1 MAKDLNALFSTL
13 DEKYS
18 VEGKQLRPGGGIS
31 LAKGEKLLLPTLEDI
46 ENKRGARIEYFNDED
61 PSQGYYVLIAV
72 KRGGEWIFVPSGTF
86 ARDARTVDEQGKPL
100 ANKWFEGMPAS
111 FRCGSDDPFSITLRA
126 GGDIKETLAA
136 AIRSIAPHN
145 ALEVVDVA
153 EPFVIDFVS
162 KTPQP
167 RKIFRF
173 KAVTI
178 PVTSAAPAPEAG
190 TTQLETV

>member
-31 LAKGEKLLLPTLEDI
+31 LTKGEKLLLPSLEDI
-46 ENKRGARIEYFNDED
+46 ENKRGARIEYFNDDD

-86 ARDARTVDEQGKPL
+86 ARDAKTVDEQGKPL
-100 ANKWFEGMPAS
+100 SNKWFEGMPAS

-126 GGDIKETLAA
+126 GGDVKETLAA
-136 AIRSIAPHN
+136 AVRSIAPHN

-178 PVTSAAPAPEAG
+178 PVTSAAPASDAG
-190 TTQLETV
+190 NNAPETV